1 MHTTA
6 ITQNCVHP
14 KFSPQKLSI
23 CIFLAC
29 RPTFDGTRTLSQ
41 VLLIILITVLLSMV
55 RTLNIKSNLL
65 CLDYCVRRRSGK
77 DLKTRSQGTFLWK
90 RAALLLPAALGLPYP
105 TYHYNTCKYRF
116 IQNTHTHKHTDTDTH
131 IHTRAKYCWVHCLSC
146 MQFGRVW
153 SDILVRS
160 DWYAASDDQTLS
172 HKNNSFHCK
181 LVHCGTMWQILV
193 YLIYLWR
200 PK

>member
-41 VLLIILITVLLSMV
+41 VLSIILIIVLLSMV

-105 TYHYNTCKYRF
+105 TLPTTAIHANTDSYK
-116 IQNTHTHKHTDTDTH
+116 IHTHTNTHTRT
-131 IHTRAKYCWVHCLSC
+131 
-146 MQFGRVW
+146 QFFG
-153 SDILVRS
+153 LV
-160 DWYAASDDQTLS
+160 
-172 HKNNSFHCK
+172 
-181 LVHCGTMWQILV
+181 
-193 YLIYLWR
+193 
-200 PK
+200 